1 MKGDSYDP
9 IAPYYDFL
17 SLVLGKS
24 YRNSKSAF
32 LENLD
37 IGNQVLY
44 IGGGTGGNLAEIS
57 DRIGETGKV
66 YFMEASAK
74 MIEKAKNKLPPT
86 LKSRIIFLHESDFAT
101 IPLETFDVVL
111 TQYFLDILPDSNI
124 HKLFKEIGRRTHD
137 HSRWIF
143 VDFFEV
149 RGKRW
154 LIQLMIHFFRVFT
167 GNPRKDLPD
176 YGYYFEN
183 YGWGIHER
191 KSFDHRFI
199 QAWLLKKHVISQK

>member
-1 MKGDSYDP
+1 RWWPHFFQRNRNKFLTARLFMKGDSYDP

-124 HKLFKEIGRRTHD
+124 HKL
-137 HSRWIF
+137 
-143 VDFFEV
+143 
-149 RGKRW
+149 
-154 LIQLMIHFFRVFT
+154 
-167 GNPRKDLPD
+167 
-176 YGYYFEN
+176 
-183 YGWGIHER
+183 
-191 KSFDHRFI
+191 
-199 QAWLLKKHVISQK
+199 